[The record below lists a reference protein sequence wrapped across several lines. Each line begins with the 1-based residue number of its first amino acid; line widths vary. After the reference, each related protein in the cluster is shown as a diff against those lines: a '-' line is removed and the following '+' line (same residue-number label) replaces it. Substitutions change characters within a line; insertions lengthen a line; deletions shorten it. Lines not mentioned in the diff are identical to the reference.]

1 MTYLPD
7 TPRSVRRFITLVT
20 AVAGLLTMAAILT
33 VTGGSDGTEGFMLA
47 GAFLGAGCSG
57 LLLAGLLGHRT
68 EQGGIWIGIIG
79 TILTTGLGSFL
90 GGVFWASLSLASDG
104 HFAETDHVPEV
115 MSGLLKAAAFAF
127 VIVMTFVPAEIP
139 HVMGIWIMLMTG
151 VHIAALRARQRTA
164 A

>member
-1 MTYLPD
+1 M
-7 TPRSVRRFITLVT
+7 PRGHWRPAAWVS
-20 AVAGLLTMAAILT
+20 AV
-33 VTGGSDGTEGFMLA
+33 
-47 GAFLGAGCSG
+47 
-57 LLLAGLLGHRT
+57 LLA
-68 EQGGIWIGIIG
+68 
-79 TILTTGLGSFL
+79 L

-104 HFAETDHVPEV
+104 HFAETVHVPEV
-115 MSGLLKAAAFAF
+115 LSGLLQAGAFAF